1 MALNIARIQ
10 VDYTPGLVGLDI
22 TDPEVGVQPT
32 KDSVIV
38 NQGQD
43 SLEISAEAAQ
53 LETTSYP
60 SRADMGLL
68 TIIDRG
74 DTTASESQ
82 QAALQA
88 IAKYANEGDQLANFQ
103 QFDIAD
109 LARQNSRLG
118 DQQIEL
124 GYKRRPEH
132 TYIPEQLEINHQPG
146 PVDVSTEQAGQ
157 ANKVGVQPQ
166 LGDVQS
172 YLRQHPD
179 VEITA
184 PGVRMNILG

>member
-1 MALNIARIQ
+1 MAFNIARIQ

-38 NQGQD
+38 NQSHD
-43 SLEISAEAAQ
+43 SLEISAEAAE

-74 DTTASESQ
+74 DATASESQ
-82 QAALQA
+82 QAALEA

-109 LARQNSRLG
+109 LARQNSRRG
-118 DQQIEL
+118 DQQIEIA
-124 GYKRRPEH
+124 YKRRPEH
-132 TYIPEQLEINHQPG
+132 TYIPEQLEINHQEG
-146 PVDVSTEQAGQ
+146 PLEITSERAGQ
-157 ANKVGVQPQ
+157 ANRIGVQPQ

-172 YLRQHPD
+172 YLSQHPD

-184 PGVRMNILG
+184 PGVRMNVLG

>member
-1 MALNIARIQ
+1 MALNIASIQ
-10 VDYTPGLVGLDI
+10 VDYTPGLIGLDI

-38 NQGQD
+38 NQSQD
-43 SLEISAEAAQ
+43 SLEISAEAAE

-68 TIIDRG
+68 NITDRG
-74 DTTASESQ
+74 DRKASEGM
-82 QAALQA
+82 QASMEG
-88 IAKYANEGDQLANFQ
+88 IARYAREGDQLANFQ

-118 DQQIEL
+118 DQQIEIA
-124 GYKRRPEH
+124 YKRRPEH
-132 TYIPEQLEINHQPG
+132 TYIPEQMEISYQEG
-146 PVDVSTEQAGQ
+146 PVSINTARAGQ
-157 ANKVGVQPQ
+157 PNRIGVQPQ

-184 PGVRMNILG
+184 PGVRMNVLG

>member
-1 MALNIARIQ
+1 MALNIARIE
-10 VDYTPGLVGLDI
+10 VDYTPGLVGLEI
-22 TDPEVGVQPT
+22 RDPEVGVQPT

-132 TYIPEQLEINHQPG
+132 TYIPEPWRSIT
-146 PVDVSTEQAGQ
+146 SQA
-157 ANKVGVQPQ
+157 
-166 LGDVQS
+166 
-172 YLRQHPD
+172 R
-179 VEITA
+179 
-184 PGVRMNILG
+184 

>member
-1 MALNIARIQ
+1 MALNIARIE
-10 VDYTPGLVGLDI
+10 VDYTPGLVGLEI
-22 TDPEVGVQPT
+22 RDPEVGVQTT

-43 SLEISAEAAQ
+43 RLDISAEAAE

-74 DTTASESQ
+74 AATASESE
-82 QAALQA
+82 QAGLEG
-88 IAKYANEGDQLANFQ
+88 IAKYAREGDQLANFQ

-146 PVDVSTEQAGQ
+146 PVDVTTERAGQ

-184 PGVRMNILG
+184 PGVRMNLLV